1 MPAITWGPKLE
12 VGIENIDKQ
21 HQRWVELFNALD
33 EAVQAGQEQQ
43 ALGDAL
49 EAYSEY
55 SSYHFKTEEA
65 LMRQAGL
72 DEEEFDFH
80 RREHKVFRDQTGS
93 YRARYEAGLLKV
105 TPQGTSYLREWLRAH
120 VTGTDR
126 GYIEPIK
133 EAGIA

>member
-21 HQRWVELFNALD
+21 HRRWVELFNDLD

-43 ALGDAL
+43 ALGEAL
-49 EAYSEY
+49 EAYIEY

-72 DEEEFDFH
+72 DEEEYDFH
-80 RREHKVFRDQTGS
+80 RREHKVFRDQIAI
-93 YRARYEAGLLKV
+93 YKDRHDAGFLKV
-105 TPQGTSYLREWLRAH
+105 TPQVTAYLREWLLAH